1 MYLKS
6 LLPWMYKNPQN
17 TGYCITL
24 EEILCQSDHQISNNL
39 LVMYPESK
47 FDLSTGLN

>member
-17 TGYCITL
+17 IGYCITL
-24 EEILCQSDHQISNNL
+24 EEILMTIRSPDIKQPSGNVPRVLI
-39 LVMYPESK
+39 
-47 FDLSTGLN
+47 